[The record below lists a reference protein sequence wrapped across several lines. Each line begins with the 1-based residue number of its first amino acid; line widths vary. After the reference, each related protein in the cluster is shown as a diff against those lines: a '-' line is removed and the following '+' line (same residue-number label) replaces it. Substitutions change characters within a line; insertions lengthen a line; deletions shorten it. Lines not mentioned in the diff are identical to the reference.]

1 MRPADILTPLVH
13 SEKRGSNKIR
23 MRHVHRCEGCRG
35 RAAEAAT
42 STLLHKRL
50 MPREKWRP
58 TCHRSASAMGGKAAW
73 WLRGATAC
81 QVQLHNN
88 LQLRQSVPI

>member
-1 MRPADILTPLVH
+1 MRPAVVFTPLVH
-13 SEKRGSNKIR
+13 SEKRGGHTIR
-23 MRHVHRCEGCRG
+23 VRHVHRCEGCRG

-58 TCHRSASAMGGKAAW
+58 SCHRSALGGLLA
-73 WLRGATAC
+73 
-81 QVQLHNN
+81 
-88 LQLRQSVPI
+88 